1 MNAAS
6 RFPTQSNEGNAAAA
20 RVALLRQQL
29 EQAQYEYYVLDQPA
43 MADSAYDEQFRE
55 LQQLEASYPELSRP
69 DSPTMRVGALVQSA
83 FQTHRHLAR
92 MLSLDNAFSDSEL
105 VAFEESITRIAG
117 EGAIKQ
123 AGGYTAELKIDG
135 AAVALTYENG
145 HLTFGTTRGDGT
157 SGEDVTS
164 NIRTIP
170 SIPLRLRGA
179 AHPPV
184 MEIRGEVF
192 MTFSGFEVLNE
203 ARVAAGEAV
212 FVNPRN
218 SAAGSLRQLD
228 PSLTAARPLK
238 FFGYSAILPNGTTP
252 AASQWALLELLQG
265 WGIPV
270 APHRAHFATIAE
282 AAAWAYTLEHEGRA
296 TLGFGIDGGVVKVN
310 DVRLQEELGVRND
323 RTPRWAIARKFA
335 PDMAVTK
342 LERIEVNVGR
352 TGVLTPYAV
361 LAPVEVGGATV
372 TFASLHNADQIAH
385 KDLRAGDMV
394 QLVRA
399 GDVIPYILGP
409 LPEQRTGAEIR
420 WEMPTICPRCDTPT
434 VKYGDDVAT
443 YCPNVMCPGRLL
455 EGLVHF
461 AGREAMNIDGLSYAR
476 IQGLMEANLVHDAAD
491 IFDITSPQL
500 VALERFAQKSAD
512 NLVEAIASARER
524 PLSRLLFGLGIRHV
538 GSQAAQLLARNFGS
552 MKALREAS
560 PEALANV
567 RGIGDIIATSVFDF
581 FSNPTATRLVE
592 RLEERGLTMTEPNS
606 ISSGG
611 SLQGA
616 LIVLTGSLPTLSRSE
631 ATALIEDAGGRVA
644 SGVSRKTTFV
654 VAGDEAGGKLDKARE
669 LGIEVIGESELL
681 IRAAV
686 Q

>member
-6 RFPTQSNEGNAAAA
+6 SLPPRSNEEDAVAAKA
-20 RVALLRQQL
+20 ALLRQEL

-43 MADSAYDEQFRE
+43 MADSVYDKLFRE
-55 LQQLEASYPELSRP
+55 LQEIEETHPELSRP
-69 DSPTMRVGALVQSA
+69 DSPTRRVGALVQSA

-92 MLSLDNAFSDSEL
+92 MLSLDNAFSDAEL
-105 VAFEESITRIAG
+105 VAFEESIARIAG
-117 EGAIKQ
+117 EGAIQ
-123 AGGYTAELKIDG
+123 RAGGYTAELKIDG
-135 AAVALTYENG
+135 AAVALTYEQG
-145 HLTFGTTRGDGT
+145 LLTVGATRGDGT

-170 SIPLRLRGA
+170 SIPLRLRGEK
-179 AHPPV
+179 HPPV
-184 MEIRGEVF
+184 MEIRGEIF
-192 MTFSGFEVLNE
+192 MMFSGFEALNE

-238 FFGYSAILPNGTTP
+238 FFGYSAILPNGATP
-252 AASQWALLELLQG
+252 AASQWELLELLQS

-296 TLGFGIDGGVVKVN
+296 TLGFGIDGGVIKVN

-335 PDMAVTK
+335 PDMAVTR

-372 TFASLHNADQIAH
+372 TFASLHNADQVAH

-394 QLVRA
+394 QIVRA
-399 GDVIPYILGP
+399 GDVIPYVLGP
-409 LPEQRTGAEIR
+409 LPEQRTGVETK
-420 WEMPTICPRCDTPT
+420 WEMPAICPRCSTPT

-443 YCPNVMCPGRLL
+443 YCPNVMCPGRQL

-461 AGREAMNIDGLSYAR
+461 ASREAMSIDGLSYAR
-476 IQGLMEANLVHDAAD
+476 IQQLMEADLVHDAAD
-491 IFDITSPQL
+491 IYDLTSAQL
-500 VALERFAQKSAD
+500 VALERFAKKSAD
-512 NLVEAIASARER
+512 NLVLAIASSKER

-538 GSQAAQLLARNFGS
+538 GSQAAQLLARHFGS
-552 MKALREAS
+552 MKALAEADAD
-560 PEALANV
+560 ALANV
-567 RGIGDIIATSVFDF
+567 RGIGEIIAKSVLDF
-581 FSNPTATRLVE
+581 FSNPTATRLVD
-592 RLEERGLTMTEPNS
+592 RLVERGLTMTEPNP
-606 ISSGG
+606 ISAGG

-616 LIVLTGSLPTLSRSE
+616 VIVLTGSLPTLSRSE
-631 ATALIEDAGGRVA
+631 ATALIENAGGRVA

-669 LGIEVIGESELL
+669 LGIEVVGESELKL
-681 IRAAV
+681 RASV
-686 Q
+686 